1 MRIGKTPGARK
12 RRLSH
17 AREKSLGARKL
28 NAAAMRKTVGIEW
41 ERLSMSQSIK
51 AVLFDL
57 DGTLLDT
64 QDLILAS
71 FRHATT
77 HVLGEQIPDELLMA
91 KVGQPLEVQMRDFT
105 DDPALQKELLE
116 VYREYNHAVHDE
128 RVQTFEGVEE
138 MLARLAEEG
147 IRMAVVTS
155 KRQALAQRGLD
166 VCGIATYME
175 FVVAPDVFPVHKPD
189 PAPVV
194 HACELMGLTPS
205 ECLYVGDSPFDIA
218 AGNGAGCETVAVT
231 WGIFS
236 TEALAEE
243 NPTYVIERPSD
254 FMALS
259 VLH

>member
-1 MRIGKTPGARK
+1 MGYDESIGN
-12 RRLSH
+12 
-17 AREKSLGARKL
+17 ED
-28 NAAAMRKTVGIEW
+28 VGIGW

-77 HVLGEQIPDELLMA
+77 QVLGRQIPDELLMA

-105 DDPALQKELLE
+105 DDPVLQKELLK
-116 VYREYNHAVHDE
+116 VYRDYNHAVHDE
-128 RVQTFEGVEE
+128 RVRAFEGIDE
-138 MLARLAEEG
+138 MLAWLAEAG
-147 IRMAVVTS
+147 YRMGVVTS

-166 VCGIATYME
+166 VCGLARYME
-175 FVVAPDVFPVHKPD
+175 FVIAPDVFPVHKPD
-189 PAPVV
+189 PAPVA
-194 HACELMGLTPS
+194 HACELMGLDPA

-236 TEALAEE
+236 SDLLADE
-243 NPTYVIERPSD
+243 NPTYVIEHPSD
-254 FMALS
+254 FIALS